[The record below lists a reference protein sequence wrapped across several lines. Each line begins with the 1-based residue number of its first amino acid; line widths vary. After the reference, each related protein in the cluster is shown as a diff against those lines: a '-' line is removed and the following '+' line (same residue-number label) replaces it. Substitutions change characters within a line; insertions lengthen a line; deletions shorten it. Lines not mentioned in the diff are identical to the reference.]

1 MVSMRSLFAYFWKD
15 QPRVL
20 YFVFC
25 CCLVLLLA
33 YWKRNQT
40 ALRLKNQIVFP
51 TILLIAA
58 FGNPVSAHILV
69 TKAVETQSLRF
80 FWLIP
85 ISLFLAAATVMILDF
100 IPKRGLKIAAAIVA
114 IPILLFSGG
123 GLQSLRHNW
132 QSNTPN
138 WYKIPPVVIDLCD
151 YILADDTY
159 SEKSVACCFPLNLWV
174 RQYTSEIYLP
184 FSWTGGEN
192 IELLNAMD
200 LEGENAINLNQI
212 GRLSGEKGYHYI
224 VLPREE
230 NYVGSLEL
238 YGYDEVYAVD
248 VNPESDEKAYD
259 REYVLYRLEERSDS

>member
-1 MVSMRSLFAYFWKD
+1 MVSVRSLFAYFWKD

-33 YWKRNQT
+33 YWKRNQL
-40 ALRLKNQIVFP
+40 ALQLKNKIVFP
-51 TILLIAA
+51 AILLIVV

-69 TKAVETQSLRF
+69 TKVMETQSLRF

-85 ISLFLAAATVMILDF
+85 VSLFLATATVMIVDF
-100 IPKRGLKIAAAIVA
+100 IPKRWLKIVVAIVV
-114 IPILLFSGG
+114 IPILLFSGR
-123 GLQSLRHNW
+123 GLKILRLNW
-132 QSNTPN
+132 QNNTPN

-184 FSWTGGEN
+184 FSWSGGEN
-192 IELLNAMD
+192 HDLMKAMELQEGKAIDLN
-200 LEGENAINLNQI
+200 LV
-212 GRLSGEKGYHYI
+212 GRLSAKKSYSYI
-224 VLPREE
+224 VLPREQD
-230 NYVGSLEL
+230 YFGSLES
-238 YGYDEVYAVD
+238 YGYREIYSIDI
-248 VNPESDEKAYD
+248 NPESDENVYD
-259 REYVLYRLEERSDS
+259 REYVLFRLEERSGS

>member
-33 YWKRNQT
+33 YWKRNQL
-40 ALRLKNQIVFP
+40 ALQLKNKIVFP
-51 TILLIAA
+51 AILLIVV

-69 TKAVETQSLRF
+69 TKVMETQSLRF

-85 ISLFLAAATVMILDF
+85 VSLFLATATVMIVDF
-100 IPKRGLKIAAAIVA
+100 IPKRWLKIVVAIVV
-114 IPILLFSGG
+114 IPILLFSGR
-123 GLQSLRHNW
+123 GLKILRLNW
-132 QSNTPN
+132 QNNTPN

-184 FSWTGGEN
+184 FSWSGGEN
-192 IELLNAMD
+192 HDLMKAMELQEGKAIDLN
-200 LEGENAINLNQI
+200 LV
-212 GRLSGEKGYHYI
+212 GRLSAKKSYGYI
-224 VLPREE
+224 VLPREQD
-230 NYVGSLEL
+230 YFGSLES
-238 YGYDEVYAVD
+238 YGYREIYSIDI
-248 VNPESDEKAYD
+248 NPESDENVYD
-259 REYVLYRLEERSDS
+259 REYVLFRLEERSGS